1 MNQISSSIIDT
12 RYTVPEIAKITKMS
26 EAFWRKAIFL
36 GRVEVERYG
45 RAVRVTEG
53 ALQRYLTA
61 RKPGD
66 VTQ

>member
-1 MNQISSSIIDT
+1 MQQINPT
-12 RYTVPEIAKITKMS
+12 VNRRYTVPALAELTKMS
-26 EAFWRKAIFL
+26 PGFWRKAIFL
-36 GRVEVERYG
+36 GRIDVERYG